1 VYFTIP
7 IRIYGLLWILLV
19 AYVTRYLP
27 YGIRGASSALIQVH
41 RELEEAAAAAGAR
54 WWPTFRLVLLPL
66 LRPALVGTWIY
77 IFIVSLRELG
87 SSVLLYSSQS
97 VVLAVR
103 IFDLRDSGNYTSIA
117 ALSIFLIVILVI
129 LVAVL
134 QRLGG
139 RTIREA

>member
-1 VYFTIP
+1 
-7 IRIYGLLWILLV
+7 
-19 AYVTRYLP
+19 
-27 YGIRGASSALIQVH
+27 
-41 RELEEAAAAAGAR
+41 
-54 WWPTFRLVLLPL
+54 
-66 LRPALVGTWIY
+66 
-77 IFIVSLRELG
+77 
-87 SSVLLYSSQS
+87 VLLYSSQS

-129 LVAVL
+129 LVTVL

>member
-1 VYFTIP
+1 MARQSVSF
-7 IRIYGLLWILLV
+7 
-19 AYVTRYLP
+19 
-27 YGIRGASSALIQVH
+27 
-41 RELEEAAAAAGAR
+41 AR
-54 WWPTFRLVLLPL
+54 WWPTFRHILLPL

-87 SSVLLYSSQS
+87 SGVLLYSTQS

-117 ALSIFLIVILVI
+117 ALSIFLIIVLVI
-129 LVAVL
+129 LVTVL

-139 RTIREA
+139 RAIREA